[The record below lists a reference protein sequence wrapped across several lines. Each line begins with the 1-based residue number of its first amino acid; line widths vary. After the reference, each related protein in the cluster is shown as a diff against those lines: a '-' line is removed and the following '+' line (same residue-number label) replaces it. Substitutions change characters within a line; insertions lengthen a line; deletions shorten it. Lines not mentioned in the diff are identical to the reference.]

1 MNGVSLPETV
11 VAANAALTGQLQS
24 SLGDL
29 GPSLTE
35 LDLEGNSMIT
45 GSVPTEVGLLGGLEI
60 LNLKQNSLNGVLPTE
75 VGALT
80 SLEDLLLCCNSL
92 DGSLPTEFGALTNL
106 VDLDLSSNQ
115 LTGVPTEFRTINPS
129 VGCGLQLNS
138 GFSCANVG
146 FGTLCCTSD
155 NCGDTSTCSGSTC
168 AYTDTTC
175 AAGSTC
181 PGGTL
186 VSAECADRS
195 AFDENPCACTA
206 LEELAA
212 LSSDLGG
219 KAPWATL
226 ASASYCTVPEG
237 DYSNF
242 YYDYDY
248 TDMDLQVKCTPVIL
262 SQSRVF
268 LPQGGEWCFPFTAR
282 EWRTAG
288 KARD

>member
-1 MNGVSLPETV
+1 M
-11 VAANAALTGQLQS
+11 
-24 SLGDL
+24 
-29 GPSLTE
+29 
-35 LDLEGNSMIT
+35 
-45 GSVPTEVGLLGGLEI
+45 
-60 LNLKQNSLNGVLPTE
+60 
-75 VGALT
+75 
-80 SLEDLLLCCNSL
+80 EDLLLCCNSL

-155 NCGDTSTCSGSTC
+155 NCGDTPTCSGSTC

-226 ASASYCTVPEG
+226 ASASYCTLDG
-237 DYSNF
+237 N
-242 YYDYDY
+242 YYDVSEPHWIAVPVSRGRVERL
-248 TDMDLQVKCTPVIL
+248 TDWRAGCST
-262 SQSRVF
+262 
-268 LPQGGEWCFPFTAR
+268 TATMTI
-282 EWRTAG
+282 WISTSG
-288 KARD
+288 ARWSTE